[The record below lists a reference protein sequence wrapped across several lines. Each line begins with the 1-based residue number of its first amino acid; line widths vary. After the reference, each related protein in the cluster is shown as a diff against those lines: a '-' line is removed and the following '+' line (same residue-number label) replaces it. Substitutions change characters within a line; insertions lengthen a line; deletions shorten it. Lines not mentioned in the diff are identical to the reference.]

1 LAAPSALRMLAVT
14 AAHPIENWDGHW
26 WHRVSQGTFSATV
39 LAFHGVLPLDD
50 QKLPESTSGWAM
62 LLLLLSVLAALCL
75 AIAARPRVRFSW
87 GDATTGIACLVG
99 WFVIQREAPKWLEG
113 HGVSKGFAPFAVLLL
128 GA

>member
-1 LAAPSALRMLAVT
+1 VVAARPATVALLAAPSALLMLAVT
-14 AAHPIENWDGHW
+14 ATHPIENWDGHW

-75 AIAARPRVRFSW
+75 AIAARPRVRLSW
-87 GDATTGIACLVG
+87 GDA
-99 WFVIQREAPKWLEG
+99 
-113 HGVSKGFAPFAVLLL
+113 
-128 GA
+128 